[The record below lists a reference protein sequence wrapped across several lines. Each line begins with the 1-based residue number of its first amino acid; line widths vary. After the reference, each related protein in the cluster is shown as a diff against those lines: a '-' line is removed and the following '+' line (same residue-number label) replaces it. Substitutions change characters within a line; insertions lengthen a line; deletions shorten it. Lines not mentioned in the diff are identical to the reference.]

1 MATLAVAVTSATHPA
16 TGEAI
21 SEIPEKDMVI
31 GMGQHGESGS
41 AQREL
46 ATADKTAEIMLD
58 MLIEDLSI
66 QQGEDILLLINGV
79 GSTTLMEQYIV
90 LNSCKKILDSKK
102 INMIRCTAG
111 EFLTVQEMGGFQMFM
126 ARMDSELIKLWD
138 APCKCPCMA
147 K

>member
-1 MATLAVAVTSATHPA
+1 M
-16 TGEAI
+16 I
-21 SEIPEKDMVI
+21 I

-41 AQREL
+41 AQIEL

-66 QQGEDILLLINGV
+66 KQDEDILLLINGV

-102 INMIRCTAG
+102 INMVRCMAG

-138 APCKCPCMA
+138 APCKCACMST
-147 K
+147 